1 MTFDFQAEE
10 EQKLKDRL
18 ELEDDSEQGL
28 EIADYGPK
36 GRGIRA
42 TKPFKK
48 GDFLVEYAGELIDDA
63 TAKLRDAQYDRDP
76 GSFGMFFFGPFVK
89 RCYSL
94 ALTFQK
100 SCYSLALTFK
110 KSVILWPIYKYVY
123 FFLQG
128 SYVYYFKDNGQRWCI
143 DATVDTGRFGRLV
156 NHSRK
161 NPNCQTRV
169 CRIEGG
175 PRLIL
180 FAKKDI
186 NEGDGMY

>member
-10 EQKLKDRL
+10 EQRLKDRL
-18 ELEDDSEQGL
+18 ELEDDSELGL
-28 EIADYGPK
+28 EIADYGLK

-110 KSVILWPIYKYVY
+110 KNRYSLARLQVCLFFFARLLCLLLQRKRGALVHRRNKGHGSLWP
-123 FFLQG
+123 
-128 SYVYYFKDNGQRWCI
+128 
-143 DATVDTGRFGRLV
+143 
-156 NHSRK
+156 
-161 NPNCQTRV
+161 TRQ
-169 CRIEGG
+169 
-175 PRLIL
+175 PL
-180 FAKKDI
+180 
-186 NEGDGMY
+186 

>member
-18 ELEDDSEQGL
+18 ERPDSEQGL

-48 GDFLVEYAGELIDDA
+48 GDFLVEYAGDLIDDA

-110 KSVILWPIYKYVY
+110 KKRYSLARLQVCLF

-143 DATVDTGRFGRLV
+143 DATEDTGRFGRLV
-156 NHSRK
+156 NHSRR

-169 CRIEGG
+169 CRVGG
-175 PRLIL
+175 QPRLIL

-186 NEGDGMY
+186 DKCDGMY

>member
-18 ELEDDSEQGL
+18 ELEDDSELGL
-28 EIADYGPK
+28 EIADYGLK

-100 SCYSLALTFK
+100 SCYSLALTFNK
-110 KSVILWPIYKYVY
+110 KRYSLARLQVCLFFFCKALMSITSKTTGSVGAST
-123 FFLQG
+123 Q
-128 SYVYYFKDNGQRWCI
+128 QR
-143 DATVDTGRFGRLV
+143 
-156 NHSRK
+156 
-161 NPNCQTRV
+161 TRV
-169 CRIEGG
+169 ALADSSTTLRRI
-175 PRLIL
+175 PT
-180 FAKKDI
+180 AKHGSAGSKG
-186 NEGDGMY
+186 NQG

>member
-10 EQKLKDRL
+10 EQRLKDRL
-18 ELEDDSEQGL
+18 ELEDDSELGL
-28 EIADYGPK
+28 EIADYGLK

-100 SCYSLALTFK
+100 SCYSLALLPLK
-110 KSVILWPIYKYVY
+110 KALFFGPFTSMFIFFCKALMSITSKKTGSVGAST
-123 FFLQG
+123 Q
-128 SYVYYFKDNGQRWCI
+128 QR
-143 DATVDTGRFGRLV
+143 
-156 NHSRK
+156 
-161 NPNCQTRV
+161 TRV
-169 CRIEGG
+169 ALADSSTTLGRI
-175 PRLIL
+175 PT
-180 FAKKDI
+180 AKHGSAGSKG
-186 NEGDGMY
+186 NQG

>member
-10 EQKLKDRL
+10 ERELKERL
-18 ELEDDSEQGL
+18 QWPDSAQGL
-28 EIADYGPK
+28 EIGDYGPK

-42 TKPFKK
+42 TTSFKK
-48 GDFLVEYAGELIDDA
+48 GDFLVEYAGELITVA
-63 TAKLRDAQYDRDP
+63 TATLRDMKYDRDP

-123 FFLQG
+123 FFCKALMSTTSKITG
-128 SYVYYFKDNGQRWCI
+128 SVGASTQR
-143 DATVDTGRFGRLV
+143 R
-156 NHSRK
+156 
-161 NPNCQTRV
+161 TRV
-169 CRIEGG
+169 ALADSSTTLGGIPTAKLGSAGLEGNHG
-175 PRLIL
+175 
-180 FAKKDI
+180 
-186 NEGDGMY
+186 

>member
-18 ELEDDSEQGL
+18 ERPDSEQGL

-48 GDFLVEYAGELIDDA
+48 GDFLVEYAGDLIDDA

-100 SCYSLALTFK
+100 SCYSLALTLK
-110 KSVILWPIYKYVY
+110 KSVILWPIYKYV
-123 FFLQG
+123 FFCKALMSTTSKITG
-128 SYVYYFKDNGQRWCI
+128 SVGASTQR
-143 DATVDTGRFGRLV
+143 R
-156 NHSRK
+156 
-161 NPNCQTRV
+161 TRV
-169 CRIEGG
+169 ALADSSTTLGGIPTAKLGSAGLEGNHG
-175 PRLIL
+175 
-180 FAKKDI
+180 
-186 NEGDGMY
+186 